1 MRLYNT
7 VGEMPVEP
15 IFAAEQM
22 DVAFKK
28 FVKAM
33 HHLNMETFTRDVMA
47 SGSPVHDE
55 DQSDGTESIVTLDE

>member
-1 MRLYNT
+1 MARQSTLSLRHGQAWRRIGGST
-7 VGEMPVEP
+7 LG
-15 IFAAEQM
+15 
-22 DVAFKK
+22 K
-28 FVKAM
+28 VKAI

>member
-1 MRLYNT
+1 MYNT
-7 VGEMPVEP
+7 VGEIPVEP
-15 IFAAEQM
+15 IFNAEQM

-47 SGSPVHDE
+47 SGAPVQDGN
-55 DQSDGTESIVTLDE
+55 QSDGAESIVTLDE